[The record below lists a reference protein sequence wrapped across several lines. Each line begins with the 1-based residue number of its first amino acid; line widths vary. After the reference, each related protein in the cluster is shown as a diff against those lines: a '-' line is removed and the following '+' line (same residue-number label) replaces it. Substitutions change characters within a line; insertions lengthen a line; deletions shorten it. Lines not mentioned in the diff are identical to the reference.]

1 MDETLI
7 RKRIQL
13 NQLPPFL
20 FNAIAAVAARYV
32 FIPLNVSSDVFFF
45 CLCTQFTAD
54 RLSHVSHRHTP
65 HPNGF
70 RAAVKL
76 GDDYASRARSA
87 IDIDEPSIDNLQAIV
102 LLAIAYTASGKGR
115 KAFMLIST
123 CIRPSSNFRVL
134 CLYYIVKE
142 QHI

>member
-1 MDETLI
+1 MTS
-7 RKRIQL
+7 
-13 NQLPPFL
+13 FL
-20 FNAIAAVAARYV
+20 
-32 FIPLNVSSDVFFF
+32 
-45 CLCTQFTAD
+45 T
-54 RLSHVSHRHTP
+54 SHRHTP

-87 IDIDEPSIDNLQAIV
+87 IDIDEPSLDNLQAIV

-123 CIRPSSNFRVL
+123 YTCPLPVKLPSGISDLEYSQR
-134 CLYYIVKE
+134 YR
-142 QHI
+142 HDHGTRATS